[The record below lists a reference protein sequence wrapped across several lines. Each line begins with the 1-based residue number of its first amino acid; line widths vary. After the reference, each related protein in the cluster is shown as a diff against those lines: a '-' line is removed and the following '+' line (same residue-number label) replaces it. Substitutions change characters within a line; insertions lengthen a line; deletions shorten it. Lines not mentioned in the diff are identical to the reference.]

1 LQRWAN
7 KIGEML
13 LHKWAAELFSI
24 SSDALRFFDGCGQRR
39 VAIHDRGAR

>member
-1 LQRWAN
+1 
-7 KIGEML
+7 ML
-13 LHKWAAELFSI
+13 LHKWAAELLSI